1 MSEIISDCFGGDP
14 IGDLS
19 GADFIDGRRGPMTL
33 GASSEVKTVAAVGA
47 LGVVAI
53 TLVGG
58 VGALVGM
65 GVAAA
70 VSGNKDPQYLKG
82 AAIGAGAGIVGA
94 MIL

>member
-1 MSEIISDCFGGDP
+1 MSQPVTFDP

-19 GADFIDGRRGPMTL
+19 GADFIDGRRGPVTTL

-70 VSGNKDPQYLKG
+70 VSGNKEPQYLKG